1 MEMKKRDRSPMNYEG
16 YQNIIE
22 SNMSGSH
29 TQDIQMMKEMNQN
42 SKVNMIM

>member
-1 MEMKKRDRSPMNYEG
+1 MNG

-29 TQDIQMMKEMNQN
+29 TQDIQMMKEINQN